1 MMPQRDHQPDILF
14 QGDELARQE
23 HRLLASLGHGEREIR
38 RVIQAAKQHGYG
50 RERRRQD
57 AQWCRDMRRHM
68 AACRKNLAKVRAAIA
83 ERDELLRVSNLLQ
96 AAE

>member
-23 HRLLASLGHGEREIR
+23 HQLLASLGHGEREIR
-38 RVIQAAKQHGYG
+38 RVVQAAKHHGYG

-57 AQWCRDMRRHM
+57 AQWCWDMRRHM
-68 AACRKNLAKVRAAIA
+68 AACRENLAKVRAAIA
-83 ERDELLRVSNLLQ
+83 ERDELLRVSKLFQ